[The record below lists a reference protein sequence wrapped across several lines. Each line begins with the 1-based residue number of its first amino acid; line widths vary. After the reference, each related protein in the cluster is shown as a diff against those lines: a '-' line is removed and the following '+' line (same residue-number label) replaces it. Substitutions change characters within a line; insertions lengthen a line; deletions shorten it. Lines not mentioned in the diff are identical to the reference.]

1 MSNFGLQTLTWGT
14 VAAAIAS
21 ALWLA
26 SGDSGLADVRPAR
39 EQADRATASSADGGA
54 ATRHRSRAN
63 GQHAPREPRKPR
75 EP

>member
-39 EQADRATASSADGGA
+39 EQAERATASSADGGA
-54 ATRHRSRAN
+54 ATRHRAN